1 VSLGELAALAR
12 RHAVAVLMVLL
23 LAAATAYSFKHTPPT
38 YQESATVILTAGSQ
52 PYGTF
57 GKSLITTGEVV
68 ADWIMG
74 PQGRQQLGLNAADG
88 FGVAL
93 VNYSNQEYPLYAVP
107 YLTVSASAQDPATA
121 HRTFS
126 TVIQIIDEY
135 LQAHQRQAGVARGLR
150 VTTTVIG
157 DTGPLIQPGSRI
169 RSFAGLAMLTVMA
182 AYLVSSFLD
191 RHPVRPVGPLR
202 FQWRDTRD
210 STSRRSFRRPARPG
224 A

>member
-1 VSLGELAALAR
+1 VSVGELTALVR
-12 RHAVAVLMVLL
+12 RHAVAVSMVLI
-23 LAAATAYSFKHTPPT
+23 LAAATAYSFKHTQPT
-38 YQESATVILTAGSQ
+38 YQESATVVLAAASQ

-57 GKSLITTGEVV
+57 GKSLVTTGEVV

-74 PQGRQQLGLNAADG
+74 PQGRQQVGPDATDG
-88 FGVAL
+88 FDVAL
-93 VNYSNQEYPLYAVP
+93 VNFNNQEYPFYAVP

-121 HRTFS
+121 HRTFT
-126 TVIQIIDEY
+126 TVIQTIDEY
-135 LQAHQRQAGVARGLR
+135 LQAHQRQAGVARDLR

-169 RSFAGLAMLTVMA
+169 RSFAGLAMLTVVA

-191 RHPVRPVGPLR
+191 RHPIRPVGPLR
-202 FQWRDTRD
+202 FQRRDTRYL
-210 STSRRSFRRPARPG
+210 TSRRSFRRPARPG